1 MKKFIPLIL
10 AAALCLPFAAL
21 AEDAVSSASVADFY
35 GQTALTGD
43 DLMNAINSFSGFY
56 LVTTTNPDNSP
67 NAAFF
72 VFGMVKH
79 EDHYYVQLSLAENQS
94 RSNLLANGEG
104 VAVYAATPSSEEG
117 AKPFATSGARIRF
130 KAITDEAVA
139 AALAENAPGTPFFP
153 AVTPLCPSP
162 LADGDFVSL
171 CTLAFTFLPITGVH
185 FSLGCHSA
193 LPISPLPAGIFT
205 PSTAHGWWKEFV
217 THAAESVL
225 ARRPLEKTFFQTSYA
240 SYA

>member
-43 DLMNAINSFSGFY
+43 DLMNAINSVSGFY

-104 VAVYAATPSSEEG
+104 VAVYAATPSSSVMRSLSS
-117 AKPFATSGARIRF
+117 KITS
-130 KAITDEAVA
+130 
-139 AALAENAPGTPFFP
+139 AALAVSITP
-153 AVTPLCPSP
+153 ACMPS
-162 LADGDFVSL
+162 A
-171 CTLAFTFLPITGVH
+171 
-185 FSLGCHSA
+185 
-193 LPISPLPAGIFT
+193 
-205 PSTAHGWWKEFV
+205 
-217 THAAESVL
+217 
-225 ARRPLEKTFFQTSYA
+225 
-240 SYA
+240 

>member
-1 MKKFIPLIL
+1 MKKFIPLLL

-72 VFGMVKH
+72 VFGMKLMG
-79 EDHYYVQLSLAENQS
+79 DGLFKIAENQS

-117 AKPFATSGARIRF
+117 AKPFATAGARIRF

-139 AALAENAPGTPFFP
+139 AALAENANEATLFFE
-153 AVTPLCPSP
+153 VV
-162 LADGDFVSL
+162 DV
-171 CTLAFTFLPITGVH
+171 
-185 FSLGCHSA
+185 
-193 LPISPLPAGIFT
+193 
-205 PSTAHGWWKEFV
+205 
-217 THAAESVL
+217 
-225 ARRPLEKTFFQTSYA
+225 RPLG
-240 SYA
+240 

>member
-35 GQTALTGD
+35 GQAALTGD
-43 DLMNAINSFSGFY
+43 DLMNAI
-56 LVTTTNPDNSP
+56 NSP

-139 AALAENAPGTPFFP
+139 AALAENANEATLFFE
-153 AVTPLCPSP
+153 VV
-162 LADGDFVSL
+162 D
-171 CTLAFTFLPITGVH
+171 I
-185 FSLGCHSA
+185 
-193 LPISPLPAGIFT
+193 
-205 PSTAHGWWKEFV
+205 
-217 THAAESVL
+217 
-225 ARRPLEKTFFQTSYA
+225 RPLG
-240 SYA
+240 

>member
-1 MKKFIPLIL
+1 MKKFIPLLL

-117 AKPFATSGARIRF
+117 AKPFASRRSPM
-130 KAITDEAVA
+130 K
-139 AALAENAPGTPFFP
+139 
-153 AVTPLCPSP
+153 PSP
-162 LADGDFVSL
+162 
-171 CTLAFTFLPITGVH
+171 PRW
-185 FSLGCHSA
+185 
-193 LPISPLPAGIFT
+193 PRT
-205 PSTAHGWWKEFV
+205 PTKRRCSSRSSMF
-217 THAAESVL
+217 
-225 ARRPLEKTFFQTSYA
+225 ARWAKP
-240 SYA
+240 

>member
-35 GQTALTGD
+35 GQAALTGD

-72 VFGMVKH
+72 VFGM
-79 EDHYYVQLSLAENQS
+79 
-94 RSNLLANGEG
+94 
-104 VAVYAATPSSEEG
+104 AVYAATPSSEEG

-139 AALAENAPGTPFFP
+139 AALAENANEATLFFE
-153 AVTPLCPSP
+153 VV
-162 LADGDFVSL
+162 DV
-171 CTLAFTFLPITGVH
+171 
-185 FSLGCHSA
+185 
-193 LPISPLPAGIFT
+193 
-205 PSTAHGWWKEFV
+205 
-217 THAAESVL
+217 
-225 ARRPLEKTFFQTSYA
+225 RPLG
-240 SYA
+240 

>member
-21 AEDAVSSASVADFY
+21 AEDAVSSASVA
-35 GQTALTGD
+35 
-43 DLMNAINSFSGFY
+43 
-56 LVTTTNPDNSP
+56 DNSP

-139 AALAENAPGTPFFP
+139 AALAENANEATLFFE
-153 AVTPLCPSP
+153 VV
-162 LADGDFVSL
+162 DV
-171 CTLAFTFLPITGVH
+171 
-185 FSLGCHSA
+185 
-193 LPISPLPAGIFT
+193 
-205 PSTAHGWWKEFV
+205 
-217 THAAESVL
+217 
-225 ARRPLEKTFFQTSYA
+225 RPLG
-240 SYA
+240 

>member
-1 MKKFIPLIL
+1 MKKFIPLLL

-56 LVTTTNPDNSP
+56 LVATTNPDNSP

-104 VAVYAATPSSEEG
+104 VAVYAATPSNEEG
-117 AKPFATSGARIRF
+117 AKPFAVSGARILF
-130 KAITDEAVA
+130 QSVTDESVVEE
-139 AALAENAPGTPFFP
+139 LTKNARPGAMFFE
-153 AVTPLCPSP
+153 VTE
-162 LADGDFVSL
+162 
-171 CTLAFTFLPITGVH
+171 I
-185 FSLGCHSA
+185 
-193 LPISPLPAGIFT
+193 
-205 PSTAHGWWKEFV
+205 
-217 THAAESVL
+217 
-225 ARRPLEKTFFQTSYA
+225 RPLG
-240 SYA
+240 

>member
-1 MKKFIPLIL
+1 MKKLIAL
-10 AAALCLPFAAL
+10 LLCAAMLCTVSAAL
-21 AEDAVSSASVADFY
+21 AEAPDTYTSASVADYY
-35 GQTALTGD
+35 GAAGLTGD

-139 AALAENAPGTPFFP
+139 AALAENANEATLFFE
-153 AVTPLCPSP
+153 VV
-162 LADGDFVSL
+162 DV
-171 CTLAFTFLPITGVH
+171 
-185 FSLGCHSA
+185 
-193 LPISPLPAGIFT
+193 
-205 PSTAHGWWKEFV
+205 
-217 THAAESVL
+217 
-225 ARRPLEKTFFQTSYA
+225 RPLG
-240 SYA
+240 

>member
-1 MKKFIPLIL
+1 MKKFIPLML

-35 GQTALTGD
+35 GQAALTGD

-79 EDHYYVQLSLAENQS
+79 EDHYYVQLSLAE
-94 RSNLLANGEG
+94 
-104 VAVYAATPSSEEG
+104 YAATPSSEEG

-139 AALAENAPGTPFFP
+139 AALAENANEATLFFE
-153 AVTPLCPSP
+153 VV
-162 LADGDFVSL
+162 DV
-171 CTLAFTFLPITGVH
+171 
-185 FSLGCHSA
+185 
-193 LPISPLPAGIFT
+193 
-205 PSTAHGWWKEFV
+205 
-217 THAAESVL
+217 
-225 ARRPLEKTFFQTSYA
+225 RPLG
-240 SYA
+240 

>member
-1 MKKFIPLIL
+1 MKKFIPLLL

-43 DLMNAINSFSGFY
+43 SFSGFY

-139 AALAENAPGTPFFP
+139 AALAENANEATLFFE
-153 AVTPLCPSP
+153 VV
-162 LADGDFVSL
+162 DV
-171 CTLAFTFLPITGVH
+171 
-185 FSLGCHSA
+185 
-193 LPISPLPAGIFT
+193 
-205 PSTAHGWWKEFV
+205 
-217 THAAESVL
+217 
-225 ARRPLEKTFFQTSYA
+225 RPLG
-240 SYA
+240 

>member
-35 GQTALTGD
+35 GQA
-43 DLMNAINSFSGFY
+43 AINSFSGFY

-139 AALAENAPGTPFFP
+139 AALAENANEATLFFE
-153 AVTPLCPSP
+153 VV
-162 LADGDFVSL
+162 DV
-171 CTLAFTFLPITGVH
+171 
-185 FSLGCHSA
+185 
-193 LPISPLPAGIFT
+193 
-205 PSTAHGWWKEFV
+205 
-217 THAAESVL
+217 
-225 ARRPLEKTFFQTSYA
+225 RPLG
-240 SYA
+240 

>member
-1 MKKFIPLIL
+1 
-10 AAALCLPFAAL
+10 
-21 AEDAVSSASVADFY
+21 
-35 GQTALTGD
+35 
-43 DLMNAINSFSGFY
+43 MNAINSFSGFY

-139 AALAENAPGTPFFP
+139 AALAENANEATLFFE
-153 AVTPLCPSP
+153 VV
-162 LADGDFVSL
+162 DV
-171 CTLAFTFLPITGVH
+171 
-185 FSLGCHSA
+185 
-193 LPISPLPAGIFT
+193 
-205 PSTAHGWWKEFV
+205 
-217 THAAESVL
+217 
-225 ARRPLEKTFFQTSYA
+225 RPLG
-240 SYA
+240 

>member
-35 GQTALTGD
+35 GQTALTGDDLMTRTNLDVSGD

-139 AALAENAPGTPFFP
+139 AALAENANEATLFFE
-153 AVTPLCPSP
+153 VV
-162 LADGDFVSL
+162 DV
-171 CTLAFTFLPITGVH
+171 
-185 FSLGCHSA
+185 
-193 LPISPLPAGIFT
+193 
-205 PSTAHGWWKEFV
+205 
-217 THAAESVL
+217 
-225 ARRPLEKTFFQTSYA
+225 RPLG
-240 SYA
+240 

>member
-35 GQTALTGD
+35 GQAALSGD
-43 DLMNAINSFSGFY
+43 VLMNAINSFSGFY

-139 AALAENAPGTPFFP
+139 AALAENANEATLFFE
-153 AVTPLCPSP
+153 VV
-162 LADGDFVSL
+162 DV
-171 CTLAFTFLPITGVH
+171 
-185 FSLGCHSA
+185 
-193 LPISPLPAGIFT
+193 
-205 PSTAHGWWKEFV
+205 
-217 THAAESVL
+217 
-225 ARRPLEKTFFQTSYA
+225 RPLG
-240 SYA
+240 

>member
-35 GQTALTGD
+35 G
-43 DLMNAINSFSGFY
+43 LMNAINSFSGFY

-139 AALAENAPGTPFFP
+139 AALAENANEATLFFE
-153 AVTPLCPSP
+153 VV
-162 LADGDFVSL
+162 DV
-171 CTLAFTFLPITGVH
+171 
-185 FSLGCHSA
+185 
-193 LPISPLPAGIFT
+193 
-205 PSTAHGWWKEFV
+205 
-217 THAAESVL
+217 
-225 ARRPLEKTFFQTSYA
+225 RPLG
-240 SYA
+240 